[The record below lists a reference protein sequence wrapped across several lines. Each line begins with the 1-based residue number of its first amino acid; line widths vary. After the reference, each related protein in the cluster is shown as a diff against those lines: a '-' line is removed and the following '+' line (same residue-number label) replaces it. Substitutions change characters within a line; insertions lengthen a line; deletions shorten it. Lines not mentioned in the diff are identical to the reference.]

1 MATAQAMR
9 RSKEVGIRKAV
20 GGKMTQVFFQFISE
34 TGIITLVALIIGFG
48 LAALSLPYLNEY
60 MNLGGGW
67 PSKVSWNDSVLWL
80 FILGLF
86 VTVVFLAGSYPGVIL
101 AGFQPVAALKG
112 GISQKQ
118 AGGLN
123 IRRSL
128 IVVQFVLIQLLIIC
142 TLIIN
147 GQVDFMMSKSVGYET
162 KGIVEINIPTP
173 EKINQTTFRDRLL
186 KTPGVK
192 EASFCLFS
200 PTTSS
205 NNTINIRFDTR
216 QKDEVWQM
224 NSKNAD
230 SHYIDAY
237 GLTLVAGRNIPQSDT
252 VTGVLINEKVIERLG
267 LKRPEDAVGKNMQVW
282 GWLRKSKTP
291 PVFMTKILKVIFC
304 GLSTQRTR

>member
-1 MATAQAMR
+1 
-9 RSKEVGIRKAV
+9 
-20 GGKMTQVFFQFISE
+20 
-34 TGIITLVALIIGFG
+34 
-48 LAALSLPYLNEY
+48 
-60 MNLGGGW
+60 
-67 PSKVSWNDSVLWL
+67 
-80 FILGLF
+80 
-86 VTVVFLAGSYPGVIL
+86 VVFLAGSYPGIIL
-101 AGFQPVAALKG
+101 AGFRPVAALKG

-142 TLIIN
+142 TLVIN
-147 GQVDFMMSKSVGYET
+147 EQVDFMMSKSVGYET

-186 KTPGVK
+186 KIPGVK
-192 EASFCLFS
+192 EASFCIFS

-230 SHYIDAY
+230 SHYIDTY

-252 VTGVLINEKVIERLG
+252 VTGV
-267 LKRPEDAVGKNMQVW
+267 
-282 GWLRKSKTP
+282 
-291 PVFMTKILKVIFC
+291 
-304 GLSTQRTR
+304 